1 MKRTKPTQPGH
12 PCPDYI
18 HSLPKKLADTLHS
31 KSKDRYTKYDAFHYL
46 MERQA
51 VHTSDQSKNHTRPFT
66 VTITELSVDWGWHRH
81 TVTAFLG
88 LGLAR
93 SPAAPG
99 GPGNGPENGL
109 SGAVPSLPENLLER
123 GSLFGSGLA
132 RLPRMK
138 GGG

>member
-81 TVTAFLG
+81 TPGVRPRPADPETGRKTAFPG
-88 LGLAR
+88 LSHLYR
-93 SPAAPG
+93 RISPKG
-99 GPGNGPENGL
+99 GPCLAAGL
-109 SGAVPSLPENLLER
+109 PVCHE
-123 GSLFGSGLA
+123 
-132 RLPRMK
+132 
-138 GGG
+138 

>member
-1 MKRTKPTQPGH
+1 MKRTKPKQPGH

-88 LGLAR
+88 KLVAL
-93 SPAAPG
+93 
-99 GPGNGPENGL
+99 NYLTVDKTPEGF
-109 SGAVPSLPENLLER
+109 SLLLND
-123 GSLFGSGLA
+123 LF
-132 RLPRMK
+132 LPDR
-138 GGG
+138 

>member
-66 VTITELSVDWGWHRH
+66 VTTGAG
-81 TVTAFLG
+81 TAI
-88 LGLAR
+88 R
-93 SPAAPG
+93 
-99 GPGNGPENGL
+99 
-109 SGAVPSLPENLLER
+109 
-123 GSLFGSGLA
+123 
-132 RLPRMK
+132 
-138 GGG
+138 